1 MKKLLIALLLVFA
14 LPGAARADTALE
26 TTKARVGDVLAIQR
40 DPALK
45 ADSQKEAKKKKLRAI
60 FDGIFDYS
68 EMSRETLSRNWE
80 KLTPAQ
86 QKEFVALFKTLL
98 ENFYAETILSFKD
111 QQVTFGK
118 ERPLGE
124 NRYEVETKVI
134 SGSTETPINFRLV
147 QKDGKWSVYDFSVE
161 GIAVVANYR
170 SQFGRMLTKES
181 PDEMLANLRKQVA
194 AK

>member
-1 MKKLLIALLLVFA
+1 V
-14 LPGAARADTALE
+14 
-26 TTKARVGDVLAIQR
+26 V
-40 DPALK
+40 
-45 ADSQKEAKKKKLRAI
+45 
-60 FDGIFDYS
+60 
-68 EMSRETLSRNWE
+68 
-80 KLTPAQ
+80 
-86 QKEFVALFKTLL
+86 LFKTLL

-170 SQFGRMLTKES
+170 SQFGRILTRES
-181 PDEMLANLRKQVA
+181 PEEMLAGLRKQVA